1 MPIGFKV
8 KEAGFTFGDDMI
20 QGCRISPD
28 QIENPSING
37 EPLCCDILYKGLWN
51 PKNHTWS
58 VVLSTGTPGGGLMI
72 SDQLLYV
79 APETGYQPSL
89 TLGPTGEPSRWEKW
103 GQQKLAHPGL
113 RYLYLRSRTP
123 FVYARIDLG
132 ENFDVNDRPFVR
144 KPSRGE
150 TYEFGLTNG
159 YVINPYGDRV
169 LDEEPDLPID
179 VRLRLEQEV
188 RTAYRFHVN
197 GRPPKPDIPKLIKD
211 SGRWW

>member
-1 MPIGFKV
+1 MGLSKAA
-8 KEAGFTFGDDMI
+8 K
-20 QGCRISPD
+20 
-28 QIENPSING
+28 
-37 EPLCCDILYKGLWN
+37 KGLGI
-51 PKNHTWS
+51 T
-58 VVLSTGTPGGGLMI
+58 GGLLI
-72 SDQLLYV
+72 LLALV
-79 APETGYQPSL
+79 TVGGLLAIFPDLLLAETALSHGSSSALLRWIPQNRRTNL
-89 TLGPTGEPSRWEKW
+89 WGER
-103 GQQKLAHPGL
+103 QQKLAHPGL

-132 ENFDVNDRPFVR
+132 ENFDLNDRPFVR
-144 KPSRGE
+144 KPSQGE
-150 TYEFGLTNG
+150 TYEFGLPNG

-188 RTAYRFHVN
+188 RTVYRFHVN